1 MVDSDYINPESLL
14 VLFKSKPIQALLKQ
28 RCSGT
33 ILTAITKDEFLSMP
47 LPKIEQSVQ
56 KQIATKVQESFA
68 LRHQSEQ
75 LLENAK
81 RAVEIAI
88 EPGEEKAMKWLK
100 GKNAEV

>member
-1 MVDSDYINPESLL
+1 M
-14 VLFKSKPIQALLKQ
+14 
-28 RCSGT
+28 
-33 ILTAITKDEFLSMP
+33 
-47 LPKIEQSVQ
+47 
-56 KQIATKVQESFA
+56 QESFA

-88 EPGEEKAMKWLK
+88 ELGEEKAMKWLK

>member
-1 MVDSDYINPESLL
+1 
-14 VLFKSKPIQALLKQ
+14 
-28 RCSGT
+28 
-33 ILTAITKDEFLSMP
+33 MP

-88 EPGEEKAMKWLK
+88 ELGEEKL
-100 GKNAEV
+100 

>member
-56 KQIATKVQESFA
+56 KQIATKVQESLPCVINLNNF
-68 LRHQSEQ
+68 LKMQNEQ
-75 LLENAK
+75 LRLLLSW
-81 RAVEIAI
+81 
-88 EPGEEKAMKWLK
+88 EKKKL
-100 GKNAEV
+100 